1 MKKLILILTCAL
13 TLSAL
18 AEDKTPAAPR
28 GGQVLNIDGQKA
40 EFFVEPDRTVTIAF
54 YDEAMKQVTPAG
66 YAITATAEAPT
77 GKSKLEFTQ
86 KGNLLASTAPFPTGD
101 NYTVVL
107 QIRSGTNGKP
117 KNFRINFNTSI
128 CAECS
133 KPEYACTC
141 SH

>member
-13 TLSAL
+13 TICAL
-18 AEDKTPAAPR
+18 AEEKTPTAPR
-28 GGQVLNIDGQKA
+28 GGHLINLDGQKA

-54 YDEAMKQVTPAG
+54 YDAAMKQIPPAE
-66 YAITATAEAPT
+66 YAVTATAEAPG
-77 GKSKLEFTQ
+77 GKTKMDFAQ
-86 KGNLLASTAPFPTGD
+86 KGNLLASAAPFPAGD

-117 KNFRINFNTSI
+117 KNYRINFNTAV

-133 KPEYACTC
+133 KAEYACTC
-141 SH
+141 AH